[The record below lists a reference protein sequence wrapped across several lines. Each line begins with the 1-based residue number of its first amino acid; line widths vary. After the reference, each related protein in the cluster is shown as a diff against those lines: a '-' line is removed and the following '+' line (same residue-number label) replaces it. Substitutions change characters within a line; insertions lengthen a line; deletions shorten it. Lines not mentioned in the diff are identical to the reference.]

1 MTISLHDRRTVVTI
15 VSVLT
20 VAVVAAGSVVLGTR
34 TTASAS
40 SASATGTVAGGRG
53 AAVLAGPAAA
63 GLDDLPTTPTEPAA
77 SPEPAPDPRESIKN
91 VIILL
96 ADDLDWAAFDA
107 IPRLAALKEQG
118 VTFTNHT
125 VTDALC
131 CPSRV
136 SMLRGQYVHNHRVV
150 SNMQETGGG
159 FGTYYANK
167 DEADSL
173 PVWLAAAGS
182 SNGYF
187 GKYLNEY
194 PLGAPKQD
202 WIPPGWAAWAS
213 PVATGLFDKRAYS
226 GFRYTMNHDGTIKRY
241 GRKSSDYLNDVVN
254 SAAVSF
260 IGRTSDP
267 FFAVL
272 ASYNP
277 HRPFPI
283 APQHGATHEGAQVPR
298 TPSFNARGRDEPD
311 WRKDYPILKPGK
323 VAELDRTWQRR
334 LRSTESFADSVVLVQ
349 EALRETGHDKDTLL
363 IVTSD
368 NGFHLGNHRMLR
380 GKRTAYR
387 EDAVV
392 PLVMIGPNVP
402 AGKTVN
408 AMTSPID
415 LAPTIT
421 EFLKAQAPGWLDG
434 RSLIPLLTGDAS
446 VPWRTAVLSEAMS
459 ESGPGDPDY
468 DEFQPPRFNAL
479 RSQQW
484 LYVKYEDGFVEL
496 YDLVNDP
503 YEMNNIAASAPA
515 GLLRSLGAQ
524 AEALGRCAG
533 PSCRVADAMPQ
544 PPQPSR

>member
-15 VSVLT
+15 VSILT
-20 VAVVAAGSVVLGTR
+20 VAVVGAGSILLGTR
-34 TTASAS
+34 TNAAAFSATAASEASAGRAGALFARP
-40 SASATGTVAGGRG
+40 ASA
-53 AAVLAGPAAA
+53 
-63 GLDDLPTTPTEPAA
+63 GLTDLPVAA
-77 SPEPAPDPRESIKN
+77 SPSAEPVPDPRAAVQN

-107 IPRLAALKEQG
+107 VPRLAALKAEG

-150 SNMQETGGG
+150 SNMEATGGG
-159 FGTYYANK
+159 FGTYYKNG

-173 PVWLAAAGS
+173 PVWLAAAGA

-194 PLGAPKQD
+194 PLGAPRKN
-202 WIPPGWAAWAS
+202 WIPPGWDAWGS
-213 PVATGLFDKRAYS
+213 PVAQGVYDKRAYG
-226 GFRYTMNHDGTIKRY
+226 GFRYTMNHDGTLKRY
-241 GRKSSDYLNDVVN
+241 GSKPTDFLNDVLN
-254 SAAVSF
+254 DATVSF
-260 IGRTSDP
+260 IGRTPTP
-267 FFAVL
+267 FFTVL

-283 APQHGATHEGAQVPR
+283 APQHWGTHEGEQVPR
-298 TPSFNARGRDEPD
+298 TPSFNATGTNEPK
-311 WRKDYPILKPGK
+311 WRADYPTIKPNK

-334 LRSTESFADSVVLVQ
+334 LRSTESFADSVVVIR
-349 EALRETGHDKDTLL
+349 EALQATGHDKDTLL

-402 AGKTVN
+402 AGLTVN

-415 LAPTIT
+415 LAPTVA
-421 EFLKAQAPGWLDG
+421 EFLKAPTPAWLDG
-434 RSLIPLLTGDAS
+434 RSLIPLLAPDATI
-446 VPWRTAVLSEAMS
+446 PWRTAVLSEAMS
-459 ESGPGDPDY
+459 DSSPGDPDF
-468 DEFQPPRFNAL
+468 DEFQPPRFSAL

-484 LYVKYEDGFVEL
+484 LYVTYEDGETEL

-503 YEMNNIAASAPA
+503 YEMRNIAGSAPK
-515 GLLRSLGAQ
+515 SLVKRLAAQ
-524 AEALGRCAG
+524 TAAMSACAG
-533 PSCRVADAMPQ
+533 ASCRVADAMPQ
-544 PPQPSR
+544 